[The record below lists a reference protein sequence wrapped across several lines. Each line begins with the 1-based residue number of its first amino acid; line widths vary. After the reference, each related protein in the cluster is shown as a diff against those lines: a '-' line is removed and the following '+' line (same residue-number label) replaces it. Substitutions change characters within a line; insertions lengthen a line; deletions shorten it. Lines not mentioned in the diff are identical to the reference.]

1 VAQLQGP
8 ERAFTAI
15 TLALKLI
22 RSDPMGQLMFS
33 SIRANDVAW
42 LTGSPLLAAFAAE
55 LTGVTDR
62 DPQAA
67 LWVVRIVMSL
77 LYWPVG
83 DDNTEREMVERFV
96 TPAFA
101 VG

>member
-1 VAQLQGP
+1 
-8 ERAFTAI
+8 
-15 TLALKLI
+15 
-22 RSDPMGQLMFS
+22 M
-33 SIRANDVAW
+33 
-42 LTGSPLLAAFAAE
+42 
-55 LTGVTDR
+55 TDR

-67 LWVVRIVMSL
+67 LWVVRIVMSQQYL
-77 LYWPVG
+77 PVG